1 MCSHRPT
8 YSTDLLETWATTRS
22 VIMIQRRVMIASNDS
37 RMAVWDQLARLVTFT
52 VCSQTILSRISK
64 SSQDIAHNSPFYV
77 VCPPWLMKM
86 TLVVWAASRDPQRR
100 TGLILTTQQY
110 NSVGLLTN
118 WTCEWM
124 CCRAGCALSYGPMCS
139 SALLCLEECSPLWL
153 PYGLFHCRRELCDI
167 TLKLNVTTKH
177 YIVNWH
183 NYIDVH
189 TKLLSLQIIFIESR
203 PHVYKHV

>member
-110 NSVGLLTN
+110 NSVGLLTGRVN
-118 WTCEWM
+118 ECV
-124 CCRAGCALSYGPMCS
+124 AGRDARCHMDRCVPVRCYAWRNAHHYDYRTVCAT
-139 SALLCLEECSPLWL
+139 A
-153 PYGLFHCRRELCDI
+153 D
-167 TLKLNVTTKH
+167 
-177 YIVNWH
+177 VNCA
-183 NYIDVH
+183 I
-189 TKLLSLQIIFIESR
+189 LR
-203 PHVYKHV
+203 